1 MLRNLTW
8 AISNLCR
15 GDPPPD
21 FTLVKDAIP
30 QLSTLLYSSD
40 IEVVVD
46 ATWAL
51 SHLADGEDYQIQAVL
66 DAGAC
71 KRLIDLTMNSQLV
84 VQVPAVRA
92 VGNIISG
99 SDLQTQV
106 CIANG
111 VLPCLV
117 SLFSSLKATVRKEAC
132 WIISNITAGNVGQ
145 KQAVIDANLVPLLI
159 DSMLHAEFDIKKE
172 ALIAIFNICTEGLP
186 QQIDYLVSK
195 NLLEALSELLQL
207 TDVSVLVCALS
218 TLELVLRAGKQ
229 RAPGFNAYAHRFE
242 DIGGTTPL
250 NKLLDHPQARV
261 YQTAMALME
270 HYFDHVDSVRE
281 SVSAADAMPMA
292 FGTATPASPTSPF
305 FGSGFT
311 SLGSPSTPTST
322 AAPTATV
329 SPFTASLLSPQ
340 AFSFDFNLPTGQQQ
354 PQSPFAMFSQG
365 GGGNGGSGSS

>member
-1 MLRNLTW
+1 MRFVGNSLNVQRSLSRRLMPLAYALASAVVLIMAMTW
-8 AISNLCR
+8 
-15 GDPPPD
+15 G
-21 FTLVKDAIP
+21 
-30 QLSTLLYSSD
+30 
-40 IEVVVD
+40 
-46 ATWAL
+46 
-51 SHLADGEDYQIQAVL
+51 VL
-66 DAGAC
+66 
-71 KRLIDLTMNSQLV
+71 Q
-84 VQVPAVRA
+84 VQVTLA
-92 VGNIISG
+92 GFLNSESIWS
-99 SDLQTQV
+99 
-106 CIANG
+106 
-111 VLPCLV
+111 
-117 SLFSSLKATVRKEAC
+117 KA
-132 WIISNITAGNVGQ
+132 Q